1 MFKFLRFLSIA
12 FLACL
17 ISSCTVRPTSPAQ
30 NTDTPVPVGIVSPEP
45 APPVRFTARELLPF
59 AFTPDGARLL
69 LRTGQGVQVIN
80 LASGQEEDF
89 LPASQM
95 VVFAALSTDGE
106 TLAWSLEGGTIE
118 LVRMADHQI
127 LHTLSGHPD
136 TVFDLRFS
144 PDGEALFS
152 ASHDGWV
159 RIWDTQEG
167 TLQPSIQA
175 GREILGFGIHPLG
188 TRLATISADG
198 PVQLWDFTANELV
211 MELEA
216 TGGYDTSDAVFSPDG
231 QYMAADLATGIY
243 LWRVSDGELIWNAV
257 NNSMAVAFSPD
268 GQYLAYADIDDGNR
282 VVLASPDGVRTI
294 QMVDSMQGPV
304 WELFFSPDSS
314 MLAATD
320 GIEVRIWQIPDG
332 ALLFVGTQ
340 ESSAV
345 PPPQEG

>member
-1 MFKFLRFLSIA
+1 MFNIRSLLLILI
-12 FLACL
+12 LAIL
-17 ISSCTVRPTSPAQ
+17 VSSCTIRPAGQAQ
-30 NTDTPVPVGIVSPEP
+30 KTDTPVLAGIVSTEP
-45 APPVRFTARELLPF
+45 ALPVRFTARELLPF
-59 AFTPDGARLL
+59 AFTPQGDRLL

-89 LPASQM
+89 LPATQM
-95 VVFAALSTDGE
+95 VVSAALSPGGE

-136 TVFDLRFS
+136 TVLDLRFS
-144 PDGEALFS
+144 PGGEALFS

-159 RIWDTQEG
+159 RIWDTQAG

-175 GREILGFGIHPLG
+175 GREIVGFGIHPVEPS
-188 TRLATISADG
+188 LATIPSDG
-198 PVQLWDFTANELV
+198 PVQLWDLTDLKLV
-211 MELEA
+211 MYLGG

-231 QYMAADLATGIY
+231 QFLAVDLATGIY

-268 GQYLAYADIDDGNR
+268 GRYLAYADIDDGNR
-282 VVLASPDGVRTI
+282 VFLASPDGVRTI
-294 QMVDSMQGPV
+294 QTIDSKQGPV
-304 WELFFSPDSS
+304 WELFFSPDSA

-332 ALLFVGTQ
+332 DLLFVGTQ

-345 PPPQEG
+345 PLPQGG